1 MATRA
6 CAGRALQFVPAFL
19 WYTLSAGG
27 GAAHDAL
34 HVADRAAARLEVGAV
49 ERGEQLEL
57 RRGAM
62 IVVRE

>member
-1 MATRA
+1 M
-6 CAGRALQFVPAFL
+6 CAGRDLQTHF
-19 WYTLSAGG
+19 YDTQLSAGG

-57 RRGAM
+57 CRGTM